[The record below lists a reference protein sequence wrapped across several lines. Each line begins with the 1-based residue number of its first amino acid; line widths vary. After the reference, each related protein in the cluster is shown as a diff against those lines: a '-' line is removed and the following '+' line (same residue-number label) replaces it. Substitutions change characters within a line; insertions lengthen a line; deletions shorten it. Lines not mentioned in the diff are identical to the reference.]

1 MYEPALMSKPASTT
15 ARITD
20 MFDSI
25 AECLAVTGVS
35 VQNCSF
41 PHLVGIQQKQAAR

>member
-35 VQNCSF
+35 VQNCS